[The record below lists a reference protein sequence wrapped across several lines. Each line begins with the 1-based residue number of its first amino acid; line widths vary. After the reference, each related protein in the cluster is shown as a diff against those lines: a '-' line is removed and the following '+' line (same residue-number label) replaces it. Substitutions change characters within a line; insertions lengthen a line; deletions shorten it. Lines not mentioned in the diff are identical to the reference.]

1 MTFTTPEPAPK
12 SLADIAA
19 DFESAQTPE
28 PVEESDI
35 VESPPTGSVPA
46 IEPSRHLSTQTE
58 YPWRTA
64 LVHGGGTAIAV
75 LAAIASIFSDRHV
88 QSFVAHYVPGQV
100 AGVLAFGVFCGT
112 LAGALSRIANLTK
125 VAALRTR
132 LGIGPI
138 PKH

>member
-28 PVEESDI
+28 PVETVPAEP
-35 VESPPTGSVPA
+35 VPTGSVPA

-75 LAAIASIFSDRHV
+75 LVAFASILGDGHV
-88 QSFVAHYVPGQV
+88 QGFIARYVPGQA

-112 LAGALSRIANLTK
+112 LAGVLSRIANLTK